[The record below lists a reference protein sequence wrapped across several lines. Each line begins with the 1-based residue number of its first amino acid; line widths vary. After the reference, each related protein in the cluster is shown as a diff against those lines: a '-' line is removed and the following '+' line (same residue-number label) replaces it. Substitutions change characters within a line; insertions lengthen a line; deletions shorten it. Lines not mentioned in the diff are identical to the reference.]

1 MFYYLLLMSLN
12 PKNMNAKNT
21 AIALGV
27 GLVLAPFTGGYSL
40 LYTGFH
46 VAAANGIKAV
56 QDAQD
61 NNADSSAN

>member
-1 MFYYLLLMSLN
+1 
-12 PKNMNAKNT
+12 MNAKNT

-27 GLVLAPFTGGYSL
+27 GLALAPFTGGYSL